1 MPPSSQSLLEEGCRL
16 SYGAIM
22 SRGAILVRQS
32 RRTVPPFPLRE
43 TVPWTRLL
51 VLYGY
56 LAEELERRP
65 LYISI
70 WISYDRVKTSWKWIT
85 NFEANFLTILIG
97 VESILDMVKKWI
109 ETTRDRTIKKK
120 KKRKG
125 NNKGI

>member
-22 SRGAILVRQS
+22 SRGVILVRQS

-43 TVPWTRLL
+43 TVPRTRLL

-97 VESILDMVKKWI
+97 VESILDMVKK
-109 ETTRDRTIKKK
+109 
-120 KKRKG
+120 
-125 NNKGI
+125 